1 MVVTVLS
8 VAGLVA
14 SSAVL
19 TSPARAVD
27 DPSPSPS
34 SGAAVT
40 VPSAPTIAS
49 VKAGVMGGHLVVAY
63 RAPAS
68 NGGSPITSYE
78 VSVDSSAWWPCVGM
92 DGTCTLV
99 NLSNGATYPVSLR
112 AVNVAGPGPASS
124 SVEGVPAVPAAYDPA
139 KPKKLPK
146 PRSWVNASFDAAG
159 NIVGVDGKNVRLG
172 VGVLPQL
179 TFTRAIPDKA
189 VVESHLTVTK
199 LNDKGR
205 VRPVK
210 GAWGWLDD
218 RTVMFRP
225 EKYWPGRSLITI
237 TSTLDRAVMG
247 KSGGKYVIGSRDLGT
262 TYTFRTARK
271 LVAKVDGER
280 VDMRVWVDGTK
291 KKTFG
296 VSLGKA
302 EWETRNGV
310 KVIGMLKEAT
320 HTYLSTS
327 LGLGPEEEYELV
339 APWNTRLTPTG
350 EFIHTARWAYGRIG
364 YYNGSHGCTNMREE
378 DAKWIYDKTIPGD
391 VILYE
396 NTGGETV
403 QSWNGPGGLW
413 NIPWDK
419 WLKKSAL
426 GSVTGAVDTTNVTTG
441 SGGKPVGA

>member
-1 MVVTVLS
+1 MLVVALS
-8 VAGLVA
+8 AAGLVA

-19 TSPARAVD
+19 AGPVMAADT
-27 DPSPSPS
+27 PSPSPTAPAS
-34 SGAAVT
+34 AV
-40 VPSAPTIAS
+40 VPSAPVITS
-49 VKAGVMGGHLVVAY
+49 VQPGVVSGQLLVAY
-63 RAPAS
+63 APPAS
-68 NGGSPITSYE
+68 DGGSAVTQYD
-78 VSVDSSAWWPCVGM
+78 VSVDSVTWWPCVGT
-92 DGTCTLV
+92 DGTCTLM
-99 NLSNGATYPVSLR
+99 NLTNGATYPVSLR
-112 AVNVAGPGPASS
+112 AVNAVGAGPASATVS
-124 SVEGVPAVPAAYDPA
+124 GVPAIPAAYDPA

-146 PRSWVNASFDAAG
+146 PRSWVNATFDAAG
-159 NIVGVDGKNVRLG
+159 NIVGVDGKDMRLG

-189 VVESHLTVTK
+189 VVETHLTVTA
-199 LNDKGR
+199 LTDSGR
-205 VRPVK
+205 VRKVK
-210 GAWGWLDD
+210 GAWGWLSD

-225 EKYWPGRSLITI
+225 AKYWPGRATISI

-247 KSGGKYVIGSRDLGT
+247 KSGSRYVVGSRDLGT

-271 LVAKVDGER
+271 LIAKVDGQK
-280 VDMRVWVDGTK
+280 VNMRVWIDGTK

-296 VSLGKA
+296 VSLGKS

-310 KVIGMLKEAT
+310 KVISTQKEPT

-327 LGLGPEEEYELV
+327 LGLGPEEEYELE

-391 VILYE
+391 VVLYV

-426 GSVTGAVDTTNVTTG
+426 SSETGAVDTSNVTTG